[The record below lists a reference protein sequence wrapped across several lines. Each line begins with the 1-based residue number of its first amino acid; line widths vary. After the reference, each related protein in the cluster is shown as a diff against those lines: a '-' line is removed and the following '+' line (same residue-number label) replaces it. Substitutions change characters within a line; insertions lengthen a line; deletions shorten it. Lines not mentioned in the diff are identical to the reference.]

1 MVDWHD
7 PPVVA
12 STAVL
17 FAQMAVFL
25 LGFYGWHFVLTL
37 HIEWRLLTG
46 RLPFRWPCIP
56 YLLGRYTLLCSL
68 LSIAISSRLPMKM
81 HCQGAF
87 ESFSAIGCF
96 AVVFSSTNLSI
107 RTLVIWK
114 HCLLVQLFLVA
125 LVVGHC
131 CIAVVTG
138 LTSVRAYWETSMS
151 VCRVVHTG
159 RAKLASFYLY
169 TVLQDFIIL
178 VLTISG
184 LYKTCK
190 RSELFSI
197 VCVQGVWYFVLTL
210 VVNIPTVIFVW
221 LNLNP
226 IMNVFFSLPAVT
238 ISVLASSRA
247 VLSLLQREECDDM
260 SSSSSVTDT
269 RRVAR
274 PARTLRSLWGPK
286 SEPDQFTTHI
296 ALTPSIIEADSSG
309 IFSDTDAQSAY

>member
-25 LGFYGWHFVLTL
+25 LGFYGYDIQRDLARYETEELYFRWHFVLTL

-169 TVLQDFIIL
+169 SQ
-178 VLTISG
+178 
-184 LYKTCK
+184 
-190 RSELFSI
+190 
-197 VCVQGVWYFVLTL
+197 
-210 VVNIPTVIFVW
+210 
-221 LNLNP
+221 
-226 IMNVFFSLPAVT
+226 
-238 ISVLASSRA
+238 
-247 VLSLLQREECDDM
+247 
-260 SSSSSVTDT
+260 
-269 RRVAR
+269 
-274 PARTLRSLWGPK
+274 
-286 SEPDQFTTHI
+286 
-296 ALTPSIIEADSSG
+296 
-309 IFSDTDAQSAY
+309 

>member
-238 ISVLASSRA
+238 IRSV
-247 VLSLLQREECDDM
+247 
-260 SSSSSVTDT
+260 
-269 RRVAR
+269 RRVLR
-274 PARTLRSLWGPK
+274 PFRSI
-286 SEPDQFTTHI
+286 S
-296 ALTPSIIEADSSG
+296 
-309 IFSDTDAQSAY
+309 